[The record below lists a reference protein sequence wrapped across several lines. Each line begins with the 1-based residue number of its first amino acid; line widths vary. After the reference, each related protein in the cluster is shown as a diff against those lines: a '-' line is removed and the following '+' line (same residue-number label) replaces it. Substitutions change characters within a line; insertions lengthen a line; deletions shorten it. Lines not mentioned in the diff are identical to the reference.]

1 MTKEI
6 EYKERKNLKI
16 LLIEDEEMVRATFAA
31 FLDRW
36 GHEAILAKDGREG
49 LDLFSRQQIDLV
61 LTDLDMPVMGGL
73 EVLAHLHRTS
83 PETPVIIISGAGQLN
98 DAVQTVKLGA
108 WDYLT
113 KPIGS
118 MAILE
123 NAIDRCME
131 KVHLIR
137 QNRRYQEQLE
147 QEVREKTEALRK
159 NNKALQLEI
168 AERKQKQEELL
179 LMYRHLEE
187 IVDASGGLF
196 SFLTYRDLFIGVLN
210 RLHRL
215 IRLDG
220 IDREDCSELLE
231 KMGSFAVMKQDG
243 KRIVVC
249 GSGPYKKSGGLQVED
264 VFGRSIMKKLDAAYS
279 SCRSIVTGDEFFG
292 YVQSSLGVECVFY
305 LDTISPG
312 MTDGDKRLVQL
323 YITNVASA
331 LDNLML
337 NEELINT
344 QKELV
349 ITLGEVIETR
359 SKESANHVRRVAEYS
374 YVLARLS
381 GMEEVEA
388 RILRFAAPMHD
399 AGKIG
404 IPDSILNKPG
414 RLTEEEFRL
423 MEDHTI
429 LGYEILKGSD
439 RPILKAA
446 AIVAHE
452 HHEKW
457 NGKGYPR
464 GLAGES
470 IHPYG
475 RIVALVDVFD
485 ALGSSRCY
493 KDAWP
498 LSEIVDHIQQERGV
512 HFDPRLVDL
521 MMENL
526 DQFLEIKKLFP
537 DG

>member
-1 MTKEI
+1 VTREI
-6 EYKERKNLKI
+6 EYKERKSLKI
-16 LLIEDEEMVRATFAA
+16 LLIEDEEMVQATFAA

-36 GHEAILAKDGREG
+36 GHEAVLAKNGREG
-49 LDLFSRQQIDLV
+49 LDIFAGQEIDLV

-73 EVLAHLHRTS
+73 EVLAYLHKTS

-137 QNRRYQEQLE
+137 ENKRYQKHLE
-147 QEVREKTEALRK
+147 QEVREKTEALMK

-215 IRLDG
+215 IRMEG
-220 IDREDCSELLE
+220 IDEDCKELLE
-231 KMGSFAVMKQDG
+231 KMGSFAVMKQNG

-249 GSGPYKKSGGLQVED
+249 GSGPYKRCGGQLVDD
-264 VFGRSIMKKLDAAYS
+264 VFGRTILKKLDTVYS
-279 SCRSIVTGDEFFG
+279 SCRSIVTDDEFFG
-292 YVQSSLGVECVFY
+292 YVQSSEGIECVFY
-305 LDTISPG
+305 LDTISSG

-381 GMEEVEA
+381 GMEELEA

-423 MEDHTI
+423 MEDHTV
-429 LGYEILKGSD
+429 LGHEILKGSD

-446 AIVAHE
+446 AIVARE

-457 NGKGYPR
+457 NGRGYPR
-464 GLAGES
+464 GLAGEL

-493 KDAWP
+493 KKAWP
-498 LSEIVDHIQQERGV
+498 LGDIVEHIQQERGE